1 MAKNCIF
8 DYNVYT
14 YNRIAKDF
22 YLNFGGAQTT
32 VPLELNHK
40 EIEFRGLAGDE
51 MIVYG
56 YMPAMISAGCGLKTC
71 NSCKSD
77 NSTYEVVDKH
87 RNRFVTKCVCRYCY
101 NVMYNCKPLSLLS
114 FKGNYFH
121 DT

>member
-1 MAKNCIF
+1 MNGISGFKKNKYGKKLHF

-22 YLNFGGAQTT
+22 YLNFCGVQTT
-32 VPLELNHK
+32 VPLELNYK

-71 NSCKSD
+71 Q
-77 NSTYEVVDKH
+77 
-87 RNRFVTKCVCRYCY
+87 
-101 NVMYNCKPLSLLS
+101 
-114 FKGNYFH
+114 
-121 DT
+121 

>member
-1 MAKNCIF
+1 M
-8 DYNVYT
+8 YT

-22 YLNFGGAQTT
+22 YLNFGGVQTT
-32 VPLELNHK
+32 VPLELNYK

-87 RNRFVTKCVCRYCY
+87 RNRFVTKCVCIIVSHY
-101 NVMYNCKPLSLLS
+101 PFLS
-114 FKGNYFH
+114 FQRKLFPWH
-121 DT
+121 LIQ